1 MKKVII
7 IFTVIMLIFSMS
19 LSLVA
24 CGDDEIDALRQ
35 TVKELKAQI
44 ADLQNSSDNSNIED
58 LKTQIETLKNTLASS
73 ISHIEELEK
82 DIASSNSQIEEV
94 KKNIASLE
102 TSIKKLETSVALI
115 STLDNRIS
123 ALESGGI
130 DAQEYAQLKSKV
142 EALQTTLTDNS
153 ASDSEVK
160 SQVTEMQLVLDKIYG
175 SDGSDGVLEEI
186 QSSLNTLY
194 GEVDRVHQFENGKE
208 YEVKLNGVV
217 YYTVSVLVEYHD
229 GIVQSEQ
236 DIINCTV
243 NGLHWCA
250 SITVTNK
257 MFDTLTAAT
266 FGNMMR
272 FIFDDT
278 YIRVSYMNSKQGV
291 ILPEEQTKLKHNES
305 IRWYFI
311 IGDADYVATKNL
323 KLSFSLNVNPS
334 VRILI
339 LDNVWDG
346 VQEPIQGVKS

>member
-1 MKKVII
+1 MKKIII

-24 CGDDEIDALRQ
+24 CGDDEIDALKQ
-35 TVKELKAQI
+35 TIEELKAQI

-58 LKTQIETLKNTLASS
+58 LKTQIDTLKNTLTSS
-73 ISHIEELEK
+73 NSQIEELEK
-82 DIASSNSQIEEV
+82 DIAS
-94 KKNIASLE
+94 LE
-102 TSIKKLETSVALI
+102 TRVEKLETSVALI
-115 STLDNRIS
+115 STLDKRIS
-123 ALESGGI
+123 ALENGGI
-130 DAQEYAQLKSKV
+130 DAQEFAQLKSKV
-142 EALQTTLTDNS
+142 EALQSTLTDNS

-160 SQVTEMQLVLDKIYG
+160 SQVTEMQLVLNKIYG

-194 GEVDRVHQFENGKE
+194 GEVDRVQQFENGKE

-217 YYTVSVLVEYHD
+217 YYTVSVIVEYHD

-236 DIINCTV
+236 DIITCT
-243 NGLHWCA
+243 NKNRKHWCA
-250 SITVTNK
+250 SVKVTNK
-257 MFDTLTAAT
+257 MFDTITSAN

-272 FIFDDT
+272 SIFDDT
-278 YIRVSYMNSKQGV
+278 YIRVSYMLGKDSRSV
-291 ILPEEQTKLKHNES
+291 PEEDQSLKHNEAK
-305 IRWYFI
+305 RWYFFI
-311 IGDADYVATKNL
+311 DDANFVATKNV

-346 VQEPIQGVKS
+346 VQEPIQGEKS